1 MKHSLIV
8 AMSLLL
14 VCGSGAFAQY
24 KAKNVVIV
32 VGDQFRHDES
42 FGEPTHQYI
51 PHIWNDLV
59 PNGSLSVTFYG
70 NPSYMVLVHLATL
83 TGSWNDIRRLEP
95 NSNPDQ
101 PTIFEYYRK
110 SSGKDAK
117 SCYFIT
123 SKLEFNYMGY
133 SNNEDYGEDY
143 GATVEFTKEKN
154 NDQELFVKLSAY
166 IKKNH
171 PSLVFVILGGAK
183 SFNKKKD
190 PMEVERYHK
199 GLTEM
204 DESVFKIWGL
214 IQSDDIY
221 KDKTDMFFLNDH
233 GDLIDHQD
241 CDDECKRYLVIVGL
255 GPDIKKKYT
264 TENKWRQVN
273 ICTTVGAI
281 LNFPTPLAG
290 KDAGVMMDFFVK

>member
-1 MKHSLIV
+1 
-8 AMSLLL
+8 MSLLF
-14 VCGSGAFAQY
+14 VCGIGAFAQY
-24 KAKNVVIV
+24 KAKNVVVV

-42 FGEPTHQYI
+42 FGEPTHKYI
-51 PHIWNDLV
+51 PHLWNDLV

-95 NSNPDQ
+95 NTNPDQ
-101 PTIFEYYRK
+101 PTMFEYYRK
-110 SSGKDAK
+110 QSGKDAK

-154 NDQELFVKLSAY
+154 NDKELFEKLSTY
-166 IKKNH
+166 MKKNH

-190 PMEVERYHK
+190 PAEVERYHK

-204 DESVFKIWGL
+204 DESIYKIWGL
-214 IQSDDIY
+214 IQSDDAY

-273 ICTTVGAI
+273 ICSTVGSI
-281 LNFPTPLAG
+281 LNFPTPLVG
-290 KDAGVMMDFFVK
+290 KDAGVMTDFFVK